1 MESKRKSY
9 KIETLTVNLL
19 NNIVD
24 AMNSLYESG
33 LRRKLYKLLFEL
45 NCSNLIRVKTKCGTT
60 HQVETG
66 ENVAQGSISG
76 GLISAVNLDYSVTR
90 SFKKSKVEISYH
102 NLHISPLIF
111 QDDCNRCTLTVS
123 EAQEVNNRFEQ
134 CVQPKLLDFNTD
146 KSCFVITGP
155 RTK

>member
-33 LRRKLYKLLFEL
+33 LRGKLYKPLFEL
-45 NCSNLIRVKTKCGTT
+45 NFSNLIRVKTGCGTT

-66 ENVAQGSISG
+66 
-76 GLISAVNLDYSVTR
+76 
-90 SFKKSKVEISYH
+90 
-102 NLHISPLIF
+102 
-111 QDDCNRCTLTVS
+111 
-123 EAQEVNNRFEQ
+123 
-134 CVQPKLLDFNTD
+134 
-146 KSCFVITGP
+146 
-155 RTK
+155 